1 MKHPAQTA
9 LLILAAWGLTAL
21 SPAMAEPAATPAAP
35 AASAEHAN
43 CAWKGEEKGAWLEK
57 NLETLR
63 EALKLTPAQEPA
75 WAEWAGKAKA
85 VRSEGKEW
93 RKDFESWDKLT
104 AVERLEK
111 MLAKSKE
118 RQAKLEAQ
126 IAATKTFYATL
137 SAEQKPVFDQ
147 QWAFRPHGRGRH

>member
-1 MKHPAQTA
+1 
-9 LLILAAWGLTAL
+9 
-21 SPAMAEPAATPAAP
+21 MAEPAADPAAP
-35 AASAEHAN
+35 AAAAEQPN
-43 CAWKGEEKGAWLEK
+43 CQWRGEGKGAWLEK
-57 NLETLR
+57 NLETLHQS
-63 EALKLTPAQEPA
+63 LKLTAAQEPA

-85 VRSEGKEW
+85 ARSEWKE
-93 RKDFESWDKLT
+93 RRNDFESWDKLT

-118 RQAKLEAQ
+118 RQAKLETQ

-137 SAEQKPVFDQ
+137 SPEQKTIFDQ